1 MKGGRFVNI
10 TQILHS
16 YGEDGFSYSPVSV
29 PIYETSIFSFKNFEE
44 FQNSLLNEFES
55 HLYTRGKNPTAE
67 VVEKKIAALEKAED
81 AKLFASGVA
90 AISAATMAFLKS
102 GDHVVCVKDA
112 YGWTLRLF
120 SQYLKR
126 FGVEVTFVEGIDPG
140 DFIKATRKNTKLF
153 FLESPTTFTFQLQD
167 LSAIAKFAKE
177 NKIKTVIDNTWAT
190 PVFQNPIPLGI
201 DLVVHSASKYIG
213 GHSDVV
219 AGVVVGSREDIRHIF
234 NTEFMNIGATIGP
247 FEAWLLLRGLRTLHI
262 RMQRHM
268 ENTLKVIEYL
278 QTVPEVSEIYYP
290 FYAKHQQYEL
300 AKKQMKGGSGLLSIK
315 LKVNSLEEI
324 IAFTNAFRVFR
335 IAVSW
340 GGYESLVMPHAATN
354 RDGLTERNKIVRL
367 HIGLE
372 DPNLLIDDLERAFQA
387 MRKVRP

>member
-1 MKGGRFVNI
+1 
-10 TQILHS
+10 
-16 YGEDGFSYSPVSV
+16 
-29 PIYETSIFSFKNFEE
+29 
-44 FQNSLLNEFES
+44 
-55 HLYTRGKNPTAE
+55 
-67 VVEKKIAALEKAED
+67 
-81 AKLFASGVA
+81 
-90 AISAATMAFLKS
+90 
-102 GDHVVCVKDA
+102 
-112 YGWTLRLF
+112 
-120 SQYLKR
+120 
-126 FGVEVTFVEGIDPG
+126 
-140 DFIKATRKNTKLF
+140 
-153 FLESPTTFTFQLQD
+153 
-167 LSAIAKFAKE
+167 
-177 NKIKTVIDNTWAT
+177 
-190 PVFQNPIPLGI
+190 
-201 DLVVHSASKYIG
+201 
-213 GHSDVV
+213 
-219 AGVVVGSREDIRHIF
+219 
-234 NTEFMNIGATIGP
+234 MNIGATIGP